1 MKNCKKLY
9 ENQTASKLFS
19 LPPTHSPPSPNKIL
33 QRLWNKTFLMET
45 YRNIQTFAFK
55 VPKNI
60 VLGRQEMVQCFFW
73 QKIQTCLLENL

>member
-33 QRLWNKTFLMET
+33 QRLWNKTFLMKI

-55 VPKNI
+55 VLKNI

-73 QKIQTCLLENL
+73 HKIQTCLLENL